1 MSDIIRLLPDAV
13 ANQIAAGEVIQR
25 PASAV
30 KELLENAVDAG
41 ATQIKLIVK
50 EAGKTLIQVIDNGCG
65 MSETDARMAFE
76 RHATS
81 KLTKAEDLFAIR
93 TKGFRGEAMA
103 SVAAVAQ
110 VEMRTRRKED
120 ETGTCIEIEG
130 THVTKQEPVSCPEG
144 TSIAI
149 KNLFFNIP
157 ARRNFLKSNA
167 VETRH
172 IIEEFQRV
180 ALAHPEIAF
189 EMHQNGLEVH
199 HLPASNLRQRIVHVF
214 GNGINENLVPLQE
227 STSILNVNGFV
238 TKPDYAKKT
247 RGDQYF
253 FINQRF
259 IRDGYLNHAV
269 MNAYDQLLPPGS
281 HPAYFLYIDL
291 DPARIDINIHPTK
304 TEVKFDDE
312 KSIYAIIRSAV
323 KHSLG
328 QYSVAP
334 ALDFD
339 QNTEFNIPYIPGNS
353 PLPKAPSISINP
365 NYNPFHSNGN
375 QRSSALG
382 AWPKESFID
391 ENERLFGQTD
401 APDEPLL
408 EPKQADTELPLLQID
423 QRYLFAHQRAGFLL
437 LDQQAVHEKIL
448 YERYLTTLTKQ
459 QGPSQQELF
468 PKTLEVS
475 PENALLLMEL
485 QQDIR
490 ALGFDVREFGKNTFV
505 IHGVPA
511 DMYSGDAGD
520 MIESLLDQFKHN
532 NTELKVDKRENL
544 ARSMARQFGIKAGAA
559 LSNSM
564 IRELVNDWMQ
574 LGSPTHAP
582 SGKLCAVQFTPEQL
596 DRLFKK

>member
-1 MSDIIRLLPDAV
+1 MSDIIRLLPDSV

-50 EAGKTLIQVIDNGCG
+50 EAGKTLIQVIDNGSG
-65 MSETDARMAFE
+65 MTETDARMAFE

-81 KLTKAEDLFAIR
+81 KLSKAEDLFSIR

-110 VEMRTRRKED
+110 VEMRTRRKGE
-120 ETGTCIEIEG
+120 ETGTRIEIEG
-130 THVTKQEPVSCPEG
+130 TQVTSQEPTSCPEG
-144 TSIAI
+144 TSISI
-149 KNLFFNIP
+149 KNLYFNIP

-167 VETRH
+167 VETKH

-199 HLPASNLRQRIVHVF
+199 HLPVSSLRQRIVAVF
-214 GNGINENLVPLQE
+214 GNGINENLVPLNE
-227 STSILNVNGFV
+227 LTSILNINGFV
-238 TKPDYAKKT
+238 TKPDFAKKT

-253 FINQRF
+253 FINQRY
-259 IRDGYLNHAV
+259 IRDPYLNHAV
-269 MNAYDQLLPPGS
+269 TNAYDQLLPQGS
-281 HPAYFLYIDL
+281 YPAYFLYIDL

-304 TEVKFDDE
+304 TEVKFEDE

-334 ALDFD
+334 ALDFEQSTD
-339 QNTEFNIPYIPGNS
+339 FSIPYIPGNA
-353 PLPKAPSISINP
+353 PLPKAPTISINP
-365 NYNPFHSNGN
+365 NYNPFHSAGS
-375 QRSSALG
+375 QRSSTLG
-382 AWPKESFID
+382 SWPTQSVIGED
-391 ENERLFGQTD
+391 ERLFGQTD
-401 APDEPLL
+401 MPDESL
-408 EPKQADTELPLLQID
+408 EHKQTDSDLPLLQID
-423 QRYLFAHQRAGFLL
+423 QRYIFAQQHAGFIL

-448 YERYLTTLTKQ
+448 YERYIAALTKQ

-520 MIESLLDQFKHN
+520 MIESLLEQFKQN
-532 NTELKVDKRENL
+532 NSVLKVDKRQNL

-559 LSNSM
+559 LSSGM
-564 IRELVNDWMQ
+564 LRDLINDWMQ
-574 LGSPTHAP
+574 LGSPMHAP
-582 SGKLCAVQFTPEQL
+582 SGKMCSVHFTPDQL